1 MKKIKVGVIG
11 VGYLGEHHAR
21 VYSQIKGVQLA
32 GIVDTNKDR
41 ADEIARKVGAKPY
54 YDYKDLI
61 DSVDAVSIVVPTP
74 LHYKIASDFLKNGVD
89 ILLEKPMTTTV
100 SEAERLLKIAKA
112 KKLILQI
119 GHIERYNSA
128 VKALESIIDR
138 PMYIE
143 SRRFGPFADR
153 VSDVDVILDLMIHDI
168 DIVLSLVD
176 SDIRSINATGVSVM
190 TSHNDIAN
198 AHIEFK
204 NGCVANLT
212 VSRMSIDKLRKISIY
227 QPETY
232 FTLDYKEQE
241 IILHKRIWN
250 RVNNRMVPEISTENI
265 DLIKEEPLKAELASF
280 IESVKKRK
288 KPIVSGIEGKK
299 ALEVALAV
307 LEDTRKRRL
316 LLDEDSNG
324 RSKGAISRHRR

>member
-21 VYSQIKGVQLA
+21 VYSQIKGVELV
-32 GIVDTNKDR
+32 GVVDIDKNK
-41 ADEIARKVGAKPY
+41 ADEIARKVATKPY
-54 YDYKDLI
+54 YDYNDIIDL
-61 DSVDAVSIVVPTP
+61 VDAVSIVVPTRF
-74 LHYKIASDFLKNGVD
+74 HYKIAYDFLKNGID

-100 SEAERLLKIAKA
+100 SEAEKLLKIAKT

-153 VSDVDVILDLMIHDI
+153 VSDVDVILDMMIHDI

-176 SDIRSINATGVSVM
+176 SDIKSIKATGVSVM

-198 AHIEFK
+198 AYIEFE

-212 VSRMSIDKLRKISIY
+212 VSRMSMDKLRKINIY

-232 FTLDYKEQE
+232 ITLDYKEQE

-250 RVNNRMVPEISTENI
+250 KIHGRMVPEISTENI
-265 DLIKEEPLKAELASF
+265 DLIKEEPLKTELASF
-280 IESVKKRK
+280 IESVRKRK
-288 KPIVSGIEGKK
+288 RPIVSGEEGKK
-299 ALEVALAV
+299 ALEVALLV
-307 LEDTRKRRL
+307 LKDTKKRRL

-324 RSKGAISRHRR
+324 RFKGTISRHRG